1 MSQFHS
7 FVAMGDS
14 FTEGMSDVGPN
25 GGYRGWADLVADR
38 LTETNASMTYA
49 NLAVRGRL
57 FDAVVDDQIPA
68 ALRLRPDL
76 VSFAAGGNDAL
87 RPSFQPAKMASRL
100 HEAVRVL
107 TASGA
112 TVILLTS
119 SAVNNRL
126 PAPGFLRGRFA
137 AFNEII
143 RKVGARHDSVVV
155 DLWKDDSFN
164 DPRLWCRD
172 RLHMS
177 TLGHQRVADHV
188 CQALKID
195 SDPQWHE
202 SSPPVDT
209 EGWLARRRSDATW
222 ARTYLAPWV
231 HRRLTGR
238 SSGDSVKAKRPRP
251 LPLHSES
258 SSWSS
263 S

>member
-1 MSQFHS
+1 MSQFQS

-14 FTEGMSDVGPN
+14 FTEGMSDIGPN
-25 GGYRGWADLVADR
+25 GRYRGWADLVADR
-38 LTETNASMTYA
+38 LSESNVGMTYA

-57 FDAVVDDQIPA
+57 FDDVVDDQIPA

-87 RPSFQPAKMASRL
+87 RPGFQPAKMASRL
-100 HEAVRVL
+100 HEAIRVL

-112 TVILLTS
+112 TVLLLTS
-119 SAVNNRL
+119 STVNSRL

-143 RKVGARHDSVVV
+143 RKVGARHGATVV
-155 DLWKDDSFN
+155 DLWLDDSFQ
-164 DPRLWCRD
+164 DSRLWYKD

-188 CQALKID
+188 CRALNID
-195 SDPQWHE
+195 PDPQWQDNL
-202 SSPPVDT
+202 PPVDPET
-209 EGWLARRRSDATW
+209 WFARRRSDASW
-222 ARTYLAPWV
+222 ARAYLAPWV

-238 SSGDSVKAKRPRP
+238 SSGDKVKAKRPQPRP
-251 LPLHSES
+251 VHSES

-263 S
+263 N